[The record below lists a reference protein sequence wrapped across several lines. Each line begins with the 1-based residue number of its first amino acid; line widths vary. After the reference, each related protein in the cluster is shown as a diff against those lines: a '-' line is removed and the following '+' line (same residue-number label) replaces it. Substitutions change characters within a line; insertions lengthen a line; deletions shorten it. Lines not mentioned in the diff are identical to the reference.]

1 MLAAHPDQ
9 QLLATRQRLES
20 SIFEFI
26 QNMRLNDRNRIC
38 DFGRFEQVVDDLDE
52 TVIEIAIRVAKFD
65 KGLLEKRIVAA
76 IHLCHLLQIRRR
88 HQPDDDVSVRHSRDT
103 QVIAGS
109 VDSVVEQILE
119 LREIIGPFG
128 QLMYTGHDWADVL
141 LSRRSMEL
149 MALEVMPRVN
159 KALGESVCR

>member
-1 MLAAHPDQ
+1 FKSHPDQ
-9 QLLATRQRLES
+9 L
-20 SIFEFI
+20 
-26 QNMRLNDRNRIC
+26 
-38 DFGRFEQVVDDLDE
+38 DDE
-52 TVIEIAIRVAKFD
+52 
-65 KGLLEKRIVAA
+65 
-76 IHLCHLLQIRRR
+76 
-88 HQPDDDVSVRHSRDT
+88 VSVRHSLDT

-128 QLMYTGHDWADVL
+128 QLMYTGHDWADVP

-159 KALGESVCR
+159 KALG